1 MTDSSVEK
9 LTLIVATLLWA
20 RASEF
25 DFPKK
30 TGHRMATGCSKP
42 RDSEGGP

>member
-1 MTDSSVEK
+1 MSDSLVEK
-9 LTLIVATLLWA
+9 LMLTVPTVLWV

-25 DFPKK
+25 SEK

-42 RDSEGGP
+42 RDSEGSP